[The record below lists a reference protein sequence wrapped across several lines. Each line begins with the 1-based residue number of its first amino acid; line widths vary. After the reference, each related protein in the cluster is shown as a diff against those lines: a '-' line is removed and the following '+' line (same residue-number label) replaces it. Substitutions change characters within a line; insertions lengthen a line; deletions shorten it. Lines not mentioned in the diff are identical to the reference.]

1 LAPIKEGK
9 FEMIATKNM
18 DVGQMLP
25 PVQKDVTFENIRL
38 FSMWSN
44 RNIHTDWEIAI
55 KGGLPA
61 PIAQGLMSHAYL
73 AEMLARFFGKNWLQ
87 GGKIDVKFIRY
98 TLPGDVVTTGGV
110 IKERIS
116 EGSAV
121 RFSCDI
127 WCESLSGE
135 KTVVGTASCLV
146 R

>member
-1 LAPIKEGK
+1 
-9 FEMIATKNM
+9 MIANRSM

-25 PVQKDVTFENIRL
+25 PLQKDVTFENIRL

-73 AEMLARFFGKNWLQ
+73 CEMLTRFFGKNWLQ

-98 TLPGDVVTTGGV
+98 TLPGDVVTARGV
-110 IKERIS
+110 VKEKIE

-121 RFSCDI
+121 RFNCEI

-146 R
+146 N

>member
-1 LAPIKEGK
+1 
-9 FEMIATKNM
+9 MIATKDM
-18 DVGQMLP
+18 EVGQMLP

-44 RNIHTDWEIAI
+44 RNIHTDWAIAI

-73 AEMLARFFGKNWLQ
+73 GEMLTRFFGKNWLQ
-87 GGKIDVKFIRY
+87 GGRIDVKFIRY
-98 TLPGDVVTTGGV
+98 TLPGDVVTTGGIV
-110 IKERIS
+110 KEKIE

-121 RFSCDI
+121 RFNCGI

-146 R
+146 N

>member
-1 LAPIKEGK
+1 
-9 FEMIATKNM
+9 MIAKKSM

-38 FSMWSN
+38 FSMWSS

-73 AEMLARFFGKNWLQ
+73 CEMLTRFFGKNWLQ

-98 TLPGDVVTTGGV
+98 TLPGDVVTTRGV
-110 IKERIS
+110 VKEKTE

-121 RFSCDI
+121 RFNCEI

-146 R
+146 N

>member
-1 LAPIKEGK
+1 
-9 FEMIATKNM
+9 MIATKDM

-73 AEMLARFFGKNWLQ
+73 GEMLTRFFGKNWLQ

-98 TLPGDVVTTGGV
+98 TLPGDVVTTGGIV
-110 IKERIS
+110 KEKIKA
-116 EGSAV
+116 GSAV
-121 RFSCDI
+121 RFNCDI

-146 R
+146 N

>member
-1 LAPIKEGK
+1 
-9 FEMIATKNM
+9 MIARRSM

-73 AEMLARFFGKNWLQ
+73 CEMLTRFFGKNWLQ

-98 TLPGDVVTTGGV
+98 TLPGDVVTARGV
-110 IKERIS
+110 VKEKTA

-121 RFSCDI
+121 RFNCEI

-146 R
+146 S

>member
-1 LAPIKEGK
+1 
-9 FEMIATKNM
+9 MIVRRSM

-44 RNIHTDWEIAI
+44 RNIHTDWEVAI

-73 AEMLARFFGKNWLQ
+73 CEMLTRFFGKNWLQ
-87 GGKIDVKFIRY
+87 GGKIDVKFIQY
-98 TLPGDVVTTGGV
+98 TLPGDVVTAKGV
-110 IKERIS
+110 VKEKTE

-121 RFSCDI
+121 RFNCEI

-146 R
+146 N

>member
-1 LAPIKEGK
+1 
-9 FEMIATKNM
+9 MIATKDMN
-18 DVGQMLP
+18 VGQFLP

-73 AEMLARFFGKNWLQ
+73 AEMLTRFFGKNWLQ

-110 IKERIS
+110 IKEKKE
-116 EGSAV
+116 EGSGV
-121 RFSCDI
+121 RYNCDI

-146 R
+146 S

>member
-1 LAPIKEGK
+1 
-9 FEMIATKNM
+9 MIAKRSM
-18 DVGQMLP
+18 DIGQMLP

-73 AEMLARFFGKNWLQ
+73 CEMLTRFFGKNWLQ
-87 GGKIDVKFIRY
+87 GGKIDVKFIQY
-98 TLPGDVVTTGGV
+98 TLPGDVVTARGV
-110 IKERIS
+110 VKEKTD

-121 RFSCDI
+121 RFNCEI
-127 WCESLSGE
+127 WCESLSGA

-146 R
+146 N

>member
-1 LAPIKEGK
+1 
-9 FEMIATKNM
+9 M

-44 RNIHTDWEIAI
+44 RNINTDWEIAI

-73 AEMLARFFGKNWLQ
+73 CEMLTRFFGQNWLQ

-98 TLPGDVVTTGGV
+98 TLPGDVAAAGGV
-110 IKERIS
+110 VKEKIE

-121 RFSCDI
+121 RFNCDV
-127 WCESLSGE
+127 WRESLSGE

-146 R
+146 H

>member
-1 LAPIKEGK
+1 
-9 FEMIATKNM
+9 MIAKRSM

-44 RNIHTDWEIAI
+44 RNIHTDWEVAI

-73 AEMLARFFGKNWLQ
+73 CEMLTRFFGKNWLQ

-98 TLPGDVVTTGGV
+98 TLPGDVVTARGV
-110 IKERIS
+110 VKEKTD

-121 RFSCDI
+121 RFHCEI

-135 KTVVGTASCLV
+135 KTVIGTASCLV
-146 R
+146 D

>member
-1 LAPIKEGK
+1 
-9 FEMIATKNM
+9 MIAKRSM
-18 DVGQMLP
+18 DIGQMLP

-73 AEMLARFFGKNWLQ
+73 CEMLTRFFGKNWLQ
-87 GGKIDVKFIRY
+87 CGKIDVKFIRY
-98 TLPGDVVTTGGV
+98 TLPGDVVTARGV
-110 IKERIS
+110 VKEKTE

-121 RFSCDI
+121 RFNCEI

-146 R
+146 N